1 MINNVKHSFTS
12 KVKITTIYLIL
23 TLVALTCFQTLAYN
37 QQEKSTF
44 IRVFINNFD
53 AKNRSFT
60 EGFTTT
66 LESKFQPLSIALE
79 YVDEQ
84 QNSDLSI
91 SFYIDEMDRFE
102 PKAISINVAFHRE
115 PKSLGSLSPILFS
128 HFDSPLE
135 INGLS
140 PEDLEQT
147 NLAMNMITG
156 ITLYSL
162 DRCDIAMPF
171 LQATLEMDDL
181 PVSSVNIEQLYFYL
195 GNCNLLLTDYET
207 GANYLI
213 QTFTQNDGV
222 STSVASITNFTWTM
236 LQRHSDETWGNE
248 FAVDT
253 DWALQQVHNVVEYRL
268 TTVSLDMQIDLLTRR
283 AQLFALAF
291 DYDAAI
297 ADLTRAVALDPS
309 NPELYVLRGQIAIL
323 LYDWDRVLADY
334 DTAIELDPE
343 YAKAYFYRGILYY
356 SLLDREKAL
365 SDFEF
370 AIELSP
376 ESEFAEQAMMYI
388 EAIRTE
394 LTALNN

>member
-1 MINNVKHSFTS
+1 
-12 KVKITTIYLIL
+12 
-23 TLVALTCFQTLAYN
+23 
-37 QQEKSTF
+37 
-44 IRVFINNFD
+44 
-53 AKNRSFT
+53 
-60 EGFTTT
+60 
-66 LESKFQPLSIALE
+66 
-79 YVDEQ
+79 
-84 QNSDLSI
+84 
-91 SFYIDEMDRFE
+91 
-102 PKAISINVAFHRE
+102 
-115 PKSLGSLSPILFS
+115 
-128 HFDSPLE
+128 
-135 INGLS
+135 
-140 PEDLEQT
+140 
-147 NLAMNMITG
+147 
-156 ITLYSL
+156 
-162 DRCDIAMPF
+162 
-171 LQATLEMDDL
+171 
-181 PVSSVNIEQLYFYL
+181 
-195 GNCNLLLTDYET
+195 
-207 GANYLI
+207 
-213 QTFTQNDGV
+213 
-222 STSVASITNFTWTM
+222 M

-376 ESEFAEQAMMYI
+376 VSEFAEQAMMYI